1 MKKSTVWAIPVEG
14 LLALGYLRVYS
25 SKGDVPAKDRVR
37 AFPVVIHGKSV
48 ENPRMQRYL
57 VWDKSNGDVGTRWT
71 MRYAW
76 IHCYKKMAVTQ
87 REIHSRSRTLSD
99 LSAPIPVSVG
109 FE

>member
-1 MKKSTVWAIPVEG
+1 MKRSTVWAIPVEG

-25 SKGDVPAKDRVR
+25 SKGDVPAKDRARVFSLTLTPKNIKTPKLR
-37 AFPVVIHGKSV
+37 
-48 ENPRMQRYL
+48 RYL
-57 VWDKSNGDVGTRWT
+57 VWDKSNGDVGRRWT

-87 REIHSRSRTLSD
+87 REIHSRSKTLSD